1 MQSKDRSRLMNMGL
15 VPFKVSIPLA
25 VPAASAVAYHYKPA
39 FPCRLIDAKLMILK
53 APDDSA
59 QISITKDTIAAL
71 DTPVNKLIAGATAV
85 AVANS
90 DLFTITTGADAT
102 KAVLGDPGDDYKTAQ
117 LVDVGNREA
126 LKIGVPVNTDPL
138 DSTLILEFM
147 PV

>member
-39 FPCRLIDAKLMILK
+39 FPCRLIDAKLMVIT
-53 APDDSA
+53 APDDTA
-59 QISITKDTIAAL
+59 DITITKDTIAAL

-85 AVANS
+85 AVADS
-90 DLFTITTGADAT
+90 DLFTITTGEVDN
-102 KAVLGDPGDDYKTAQ
+102 KAVLGLPGDDYKTAQ

-126 LKIGVPVNTDPL
+126 LKISVPVNTDSL

>member
-25 VPAASAVAYHYKPA
+25 VPGVSAVAYHYKPA
-39 FPCRLIDAKLMILK
+39 FPCRLIDAKLMVIT
-53 APDDSA
+53 APDDTA
-59 QISITKDTIAAL
+59 DITITKDTIAAL
-71 DTPVNKLIAGATAV
+71 DTPVNKLIAGATAA
-85 AVANS
+85 AVADS
-90 DLFTITTGADAT
+90 DLFTITTGVAGN
-102 KAVLGDPGDDYKTAQ
+102 KAVLGVPGDNYKTAQ

-126 LKIGVPVNTDPL
+126 LKIGVPVNTDSL